1 MRHVLIALALMLTS
15 PARAQEAP
23 SQDMLDAA
31 AQPFFDAGT
40 YGDAFDDTGL
50 TQGCANEG
58 GQMVC
63 TITSRGAN
71 LIARSGESSDAVMAV
86 LMALPLNTAVA
97 VTGDITSMGDITAEI
112 VLSTVTMA
120 AADPFA
126 TLAADIQ
133 GLWVSDDDAQSGFEI
148 VGTQMVDSYAGEVQA
163 SSLLT
168 FAAQCPEGPED
179 VGPVMI
185 AQVMGD
191 DPSIMACYYIVSLE
205 GAALQMSLMGGA
217 GNTLSYTR
225 Q

>member
-1 MRHVLIALALMLTS
+1 MRHIFVAIALMLTS
-15 PARAQEAP
+15 PARAQDAP

-31 AQPFFDAGT
+31 AEPFFEAGT

-50 TQGCANEG
+50 TQGCADEG

-71 LIARSGESSDAVMAV
+71 LMARSGETSDAVMAV

-112 VLSTVTMA
+112 VLSTVAMA
-120 AADPFA
+120 EADPFT
-126 TLAADIQ
+126 TLAADMQ
-133 GLWVSDDDAQSGFEI
+133 GVWVSDEDADSAFEI
-148 VGTQMVDSYAGEVQA
+148 IGTQMVDSYAGEVQA

-168 FAAQCPEGPED
+168 FQAQCPDGPEG

-185 AQVMGD
+185 AQVMGG
-191 DPSIMACYYIVSLE
+191 DPADMACYFIVSLAD
-205 GAALQMSLMGGA
+205 GALEMSLMGGA
-217 GNTLSYTR
+217 GKTLAYSR